1 MFIHLSCSFKSL
13 SKSEDKSSY
22 DAKTRIGG
30 GQQHDNQLLINIKDE
45 RGLLSQQTPFAIL
58 T

>member
-30 GQQHDNQLLINIKDE
+30 GNSMIINY
-45 RGLLSQQTPFAIL
+45 LST
-58 T
+58 